1 MSTTTGTIDT
11 VSMQQVLADAIADFG
26 RNAPRSVQSR
36 EGRIGPSDVGF
47 CRQKAALMTR
57 GVEQTD
63 EKPIAAAQIGTAI
76 HAYVAQAFEWANP
89 DNWIVERPVTATLPN
104 GVEIS
109 GTADLI
115 LTDWNALIDVKTV
128 DGFEW
133 VKREG
138 TSQNHKFQRHLYA
151 LGAIEA
157 GLLRDDDT
165 LLVGNLYI
173 DRSGK
178 ESVPLLLT
186 EPFDPTLTSEVVSW
200 IDDVIY
206 AVKHNEDASRDI
218 PAPICEKICEWYTVC
233 RGNLPTEEGGE
244 IIDDDTRITAI
255 KMFDEGRA
263 LEKMGVQM
271 KKEAGAVL
279 VDSNGIAT
287 IDGVRW
293 QVRNTYVNP
302 TTVQAFEK
310 AGYNR
315 LDVRKMKG

>member
-1 MSTTTGTIDT
+1 MTTTITDADHIQRAL
-11 VSMQQVLADAIADFG
+11 SLAISDYG
-26 RNAPRSVQSR
+26 RNSPRTLQSR
-36 EGRIGPSDVGF
+36 EGRIGPSDIGF
-47 CRQKAALMTR
+47 CRQKAVLMTR

-89 DNWIVERPVTATLPN
+89 DNWIVESPVTATLPN

-133 VKREG
+133 IKREG
-138 TSQNHKFQRHLYA
+138 VSQNHRYQRHLYA
-151 LGAIEA
+151 IGAVQA
-157 GLLRDDDT
+157 GHLRDDDT

-178 ESVPLLLT
+178 ESNPLLLI
-186 EPFDPTLTSEVVSW
+186 EPFDPTLTDEVVSW

-206 AVKHNEDASRDI
+206 AARNNEDASRDI
-218 PAPICEKICEWYTVC
+218 PAPICERICEWYTAC

-244 IIDDDTRITAI
+244 FISDPQRIAAI
-255 KMFDEGRA
+255 AMFDEGRS
-263 LEKMGVQM
+263 LEKMGAQM
-271 KKEAGAVL
+271 KKEAGAIL
-279 VDSNGIAT
+279 IDTNGIAN
-287 IDGVRW
+287 IDGVKW

-315 LDVRKMKG
+315 LDVRRMKG